1 MHPFLFTGAHFIIV
15 EYISSDKVEW
25 RKRLE
30 RQQGVIYGAT
40 SWYMPSTWDDL
51 KLFLE
56 KFNESSDYDIGD
68 IRKLTVEPTA
78 HVNKCVSH
86 AVSRLSI
93 CQKSH
98 RVDFNQRIN
107 SGFRTVEGEEE
118 SKFPD
123 MNKKC
128 DQQKDKQSIHLHRLR
143 EEIKDED
150 DNGNNIT
157 CGKCQKLISGHP

>member
-1 MHPFLFTGAHFIIV
+1 
-15 EYISSDKVEW
+15 
-25 RKRLE
+25 
-30 RQQGVIYGAT
+30 
-40 SWYMPSTWDDL
+40 MPSTWDDL

-68 IRKLTVEPTA
+68 IRKLTVETTA

-118 SKFPD
+118 SKFPV

-128 DQQKDKQSIHLHRLR
+128 EQQKAKQSIHLHSF
-143 EEIKDED
+143 K
-150 DNGNNIT
+150 
-157 CGKCQKLISGHP
+157 